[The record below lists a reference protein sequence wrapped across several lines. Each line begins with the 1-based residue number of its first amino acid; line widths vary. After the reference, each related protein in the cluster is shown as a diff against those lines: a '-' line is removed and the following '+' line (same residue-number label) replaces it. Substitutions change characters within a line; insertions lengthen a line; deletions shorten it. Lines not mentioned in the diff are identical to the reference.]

1 MDPKLVVSQVG
12 PNAEALAITS
22 IVLGGATGPPV
33 VSSMSVTS
41 VQGHTRDI
49 TAPNS
54 QEHHG
59 RPGIGI
65 ETIPGVETREPLTPN
80 LPRESEAFTGYLPTP
95 VNVDSLER
103 VLVDHPDRLFVLRL
117 CNSLRYGAD
126 NGYKGPRVPQ
136 FSRNLPTALDQPN
149 VVTTSICPLLP
160 PLGKLTLLPKNAFW
174 ISALF
179 TTQLQARVY
188 QLTKTPLSSML
199 PFWPG
204 QSNTPP

>member
-22 IVLGGATGPPV
+22 IVLGSATGPPV

-80 LPRESEAFTGYLPTP
+80 LPRESEAFTGSLPTP

-103 VLVDHPDRLFVLRL
+103 VLVDHPDRLSCVYVTVLGMVQILDTR
-117 CNSLRYGAD
+117 
-126 NGYKGPRVPQ
+126 GPG
-136 FSRNLPTALDQPN
+136 FSGFLETYQQP
-149 VVTTSICPLLP
+149 
-160 PLGKLTLLPKNAFW
+160 
-174 ISALF
+174 
-179 TTQLQARVY
+179 
-188 QLTKTPLSSML
+188 
-199 PFWPG
+199 
-204 QSNTPP
+204 